1 MHFTGHKSMLS
12 IDLLLN
18 QPLPLLILGVFIIL
32 AAASEIG
39 FIAGRWI
46 ARKFGKAKELTLD
59 VDNNV
64 STITNS
70 SLALLALFLGFTFS
84 SALDHFEK
92 NREAVTNEATALTTA
107 YHVIKLQPQ
116 EYRDTLLGQLNTY
129 IDVRL
134 GVAALPNDSKAIRTL
149 EQDSQQQQ
157 EQMWSTVNSMVTNH
171 PDTPMLPP
179 LIDALNSVV
188 TAEKNRTDSLIN
200 GVPNGLFMPVALFLL
215 FNGVL
220 MGVSLGEGAR
230 RHTLLS
236 WGLYFLVALAVGIIV
251 DLDRPLKGYINVDQQ
266 AMMILKDSLQ

>member
-1 MHFTGHKSMLS
+1 MSL
-12 IDLLLN
+12 IDQLLN
-18 QPLPLLILGVFIIL
+18 QPLPLLILGVFVVL
-32 AAASEIG
+32 ATASELG
-39 FIAGRWI
+39 FFAGRWI
-46 ARKFGKAKELTLD
+46 SRRFRKQPQPALD

-92 NREAVTNEATALTTA
+92 NREAVTNEAAELTAMHEL
-107 YHVIKLQPQ
+107 ILLQP
-116 EYRDTLLGQLNTY
+116 EPYKGELLTHFDAYVDT
-129 IDVRL
+129 RL
-134 GVAALPNDSKAIRTL
+134 RVADLPNDPQAIRSL
-149 EQDSQQQQ
+149 QQDSRRQQKLL
-157 EQMWSTVNSMVTNH
+157 WGVT
-171 PDTPMLPP
+171 
-179 LIDALNSVV
+179 DALATERPEAPLLQPLVESLNAIV
-188 TAEKNRTDSLIN
+188 TAEKTRTENLIN

-230 RHTLLS
+230 RHILLS

-266 AMMILKDSLQ
+266 AMTILKATL

>member
-1 MHFTGHKSMLS
+1 MFS

-39 FIAGRWI
+39 FMAGRCI
-46 ARKFGKAKELTLD
+46 AKKFGNAKELPLD

-107 YHVIKLQPQ
+107 YQIIKLQPQ
-116 EYRDTLLGQLNTY
+116 EYRDTLVGQLNTY

-134 GVAALPNDSKAIRTL
+134 GVAALPNDPQSIRAL
-149 EQDSQQQQ
+149 QQDSQRQQ
-157 EQMWSTVNSMVTNH
+157 EQMWRTVSILAAH
-171 PDTPMLPP
+171 QPDTPLLPP
-179 LIDALNSVV
+179 LIDALNSLV
-188 TAEKNRTDSLIN
+188 TAEKIRTDSLIN

-230 RHTLLS
+230 RHTVLS

-266 AMMILKDSLQ
+266 AMMILKDSLH

>member
-1 MHFTGHKSMLS
+1 MSS
-12 IDLLLN
+12 IDYLLN
-18 QPLPLLILGVFIIL
+18 QPLPLLILGVFGVL
-32 AAASEIG
+32 AAASEAG

-46 ARKFGKAKELTLD
+46 SRRFRKQKAQILD

-92 NREAVTNEATALTTA
+92 NREAVSNEAVAIAAA
-107 YHVIKLQPQ
+107 YEVVNLQP
-116 EYRDTLLGQLNTY
+116 EPFKAKLKADLATY

-134 GVAALPNDSKAIRTL
+134 QVADLPNDPQAIRVL
-149 EQDSQQQQ
+149 QQESRQQQKQ
-157 EQMWSTVNSMVTNH
+157 LWTTVEVMSSKS
-171 PDTPMLPP
+171 PDAPLLQP
-179 LIDALNSVV
+179 LIESLNGVV
-188 TAEKNRTDSLIN
+188 GTEKARTESLIN

-230 RHTLLS
+230 RHILLS

-251 DLDRPLKGYINVDQQ
+251 DLDRPLKGFINVDQQ
-266 AMMILKDSLQ
+266 AMVLLKDTLY